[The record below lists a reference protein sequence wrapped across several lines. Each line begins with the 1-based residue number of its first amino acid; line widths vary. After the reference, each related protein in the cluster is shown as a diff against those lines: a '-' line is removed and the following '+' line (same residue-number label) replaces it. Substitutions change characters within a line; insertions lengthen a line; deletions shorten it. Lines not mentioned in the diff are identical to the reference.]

1 MSDSDSPVKTS
12 YTIPC
17 SSDFRD
23 TVLDLAKARG
33 VNVGDLARSVLLVVP
48 ADTIAEAQ
56 DPGDPPA
63 EDRETVVLR
72 SGPSAGR
79 PWRRKPRLQVR
90 MAPGYEVPFIRRALG
105 LALSLWRGERGIRVT
120 QPGGEAERG
129 EAPAPG
135 AETAPAPTPE
145 ARPPAPQDGASESHA
160 LARLAEADEAR
171 AHAERQVSD
180 LREELTQLRTII
192 SILAFDPLPNGVR
205 TRREALHVLGFPPDA
220 EPDYRT
226 IRAKYRMLAAIH
238 HPDGHH
244 GNHDRMSQLNAAMEL
259 LRR

>member
-1 MSDSDSPVKTS
+1 MSDNDPPVKTS

-48 ADTIAEAQ
+48 AETIAEAP

-63 EDRETVVLR
+63 EDRETVILR

-90 MAPGYEVPFIRRALG
+90 MAPGYEVAFVRRALG

-120 QPGGEAERG
+120 GPE
-129 EAPAPG
+129 
-135 AETAPAPTPE
+135 AETAAAAEETT
-145 ARPPAPQDGASESHA
+145 PPARQAATPDEPTQ
-160 LARLAEADEAR
+160 ARLAEADAAR
-171 AHAERQVSD
+171 TQAEREAED
-180 LREELTQLRTII
+180 LREELTQLKTIV
-192 SILAFDPLPNGVR
+192 SILAFDPLPHGVR

-220 EPDYRT
+220 EPEYRT

-244 GNHDRMSQLNAAMEL
+244 GDHERMSQLNAAMEL